1 MEIKRE
7 RERERERRETE
18 RERGERQRIRR
29 VCKKR
34 KLVLTENKNGRL
46 AATRLTERDNEKASN
61 ITGHC

>member
-1 MEIKRE
+1 MAAGRG
-7 RERERERRETE
+7 
-18 RERGERQRIRR
+18 GERDGGCQRIRR